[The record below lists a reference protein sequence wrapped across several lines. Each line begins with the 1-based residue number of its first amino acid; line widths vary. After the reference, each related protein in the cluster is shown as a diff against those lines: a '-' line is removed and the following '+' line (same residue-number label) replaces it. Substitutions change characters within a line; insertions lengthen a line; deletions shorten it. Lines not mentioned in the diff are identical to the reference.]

1 MGGHPSAPEVETA
14 LRVPTSGAAEMLNP
28 TLIDYQS
35 LPELE
40 LARLIADRD
49 EGALTFLMQCNNQR
63 LFRTA
68 WSIVKDR
75 DEAEDAL
82 QSAYLKAFASIG
94 SFLGKSSL
102 STWLTR
108 IVINEALAR
117 RRSAK
122 AFWTRLKGSPA
133 AIAHYGETLMGGS
146 ASSRFPDAS
155 LAREQ
160 IRTRLA
166 DAVANLPQ
174 KFRIVFV
181 LREIEEMD
189 VAEVAELLDV
199 PSSTV
204 KTRHFRAKERLRTT
218 LCPELKDAVFDSLAF
233 AGRDCAT
240 LTARVL
246 QIRREET
253 VTLSQPAREPAAI
266 QVLARQAFT

>member
-1 MGGHPSAPEVETA
+1 MA
-14 LRVPTSGAAEMLNP
+14 TSGAEEMLKP
-28 TLIDYQS
+28 DVIDYRS

-40 LARLIADRD
+40 LARRIADRD

-68 WSIVKDR
+68 WSILKDR
-75 DEAEDAL
+75 DEAEDSL

-117 RRSAK
+117 HRSARR
-122 AFWTRLKGSPA
+122 FWTRLRGSPA

-146 ASSRFPDAS
+146 AGSRHPDAS

-166 DAVANLPQ
+166 DAVAELPH

-181 LREIEEMD
+181 LREIEEMG
-189 VAEVAELLDV
+189 VAEIADLLEV

-204 KTRHFRAKERLRTT
+204 KTRHFRAKERLRTS
-218 LCPELKDAVFDSLAF
+218 LCPELREAVFDSLAF
-233 AGRDCAT
+233 AGRDCAA

-246 QIRREET
+246 RLHREGAAT
-253 VTLSQPAREPAAI
+253 ASLRTGASAAAQLPARK
-266 QVLARQAFT
+266 AFS

>member
-1 MGGHPSAPEVETA
+1 
-14 LRVPTSGAAEMLNP
+14 MLNQ
-28 TLIDYQS
+28 TKTDYRS

-40 LARLIADRD
+40 LARRIASRE

-68 WSIVKDR
+68 WSILKDR

-82 QSAYLKAFASIG
+82 QGAYLKAFASIG
-94 SFLGKSSL
+94 SFQGKSSL

-108 IVINEALAR
+108 IVINEALAG

-122 AFWTRLKGSPA
+122 TFWTRLKGSPA

-146 ASSRFPDAS
+146 AGSRYPDAS

-189 VAEVAELLDV
+189 VAEIAELLDV

-204 KTRHFRAKERLRTT
+204 KTRHFRAKERLRTR
-218 LCPELKDAVFDSLAF
+218 LCPELKEAVFDSLAF
-233 AGRDCAT
+233 AGRDCAR

-246 QIRREET
+246 QLHHEEA
-253 VTLSQPAREPAAI
+253 VTTALPSGSTPAVQPPARE
-266 QVLARQAFT
+266 AFT

>member
-1 MGGHPSAPEVETA
+1 
-14 LRVPTSGAAEMLNP
+14 MLNP
-28 TLIDYQS
+28 IKVDYGS
-35 LPELE
+35 LPQLE
-40 LARLIADRD
+40 LASRIADRD

-68 WSIVKDR
+68 WTILKDR

-122 AFWTRLKGSPA
+122 TFWTRLKGSPA

-146 ASSRFPDAS
+146 AGSRHPDAS

-166 DAVANLPQ
+166 DAVAKLPQ

-189 VAEVAELLDV
+189 VAEIADLLGV

-204 KTRHFRAKERLRTT
+204 KTRHFRAKERLRTS
-218 LCPELKDAVFDSLAF
+218 LCPELKDAVFDSIAF
-233 AGRDCAT
+233 AGRDCAA

-246 QIRREET
+246 QLHREGAVTPSLRIRAT
-253 VTLSQPAREPAAI
+253 AGVQLPARE
-266 QVLARQAFT
+266 AFS

>member
-1 MGGHPSAPEVETA
+1 
-14 LRVPTSGAAEMLNP
+14 MLNP
-28 TLIDYQS
+28 TLIDYRS

-40 LARLIADRD
+40 LARLIAERD

-68 WSIVKDR
+68 WSILKDR

-82 QSAYLKAFASIG
+82 QTAYVNAFASID

-117 RRSAK
+117 RRSARS
-122 AFWTRLKGSPA
+122 FWTRLKGSPA
-133 AIAHYGETLMGGS
+133 AIAHYGETLMDGS
-146 ASSRFPDAS
+146 AGSRYPDAR

-166 DAVANLPQ
+166 EAVANLPQ

-204 KTRHFRAKERLRTT
+204 KTRHFRAKERLRTR
-218 LCPELKDAVFDSLAF
+218 LCAELKDAIFDSLTF
-233 AGRDCAT
+233 AGRDCAR
-240 LTARVL
+240 LTDRVL
-246 QIRREET
+246 QIRREAA
-253 VTLSQPAREPAAI
+253 VRPSQPVQGTAATQAI
-266 QVLARQAFT
+266 ARQAFT

>member
-1 MGGHPSAPEVETA
+1 
-14 LRVPTSGAAEMLNP
+14 MLNP
-28 TLIDYQS
+28 IKVDYRS

-40 LARLIADRD
+40 LARRIADRD

-68 WSIVKDR
+68 WSILKDR
-75 DEAEDAL
+75 DEAEDTL

-94 SFLGKSSL
+94 SFLGNSTL

-117 RRSAK
+117 RRSTK
-122 AFWTRLKGSPA
+122 SFWTRLKGSPA

-146 ASSRFPDAS
+146 AGSRYPDAN
-155 LAREQ
+155 LAREL

-166 DAVANLPQ
+166 EAVANLPQ

-189 VAEVAELLDV
+189 VAEVAELLNV

-204 KTRHFRAKERLRTT
+204 KTRHFRAKERLRTS
-218 LCPELKDAVFDSLAF
+218 LCPELKDAIFDSLAF
-233 AGRDCAT
+233 AGRDCAA
-240 LTARVL
+240 LTGRVL
-246 QIRREET
+246 QLHRAGAVRPA
-253 VTLSQPAREPAAI
+253 LSIVSTAAI
-266 QVLARQAFT
+266 VLPMREASA

>member
-1 MGGHPSAPEVETA
+1 MFNQTK
-14 LRVPTSGAAEMLNP
+14 
-28 TLIDYQS
+28 IDYGS

-40 LARLIADRD
+40 LARRIAARD
-49 EGALTFLMQCNNQR
+49 EGALAFLMQCNNQR

-68 WSIVKDR
+68 WSILKDR
-75 DEAEDAL
+75 DEAEDSL

-122 AFWTRLKGSPA
+122 SFWTRLKGSPA

-146 ASSRFPDAS
+146 AGFRHPDAS

-204 KTRHFRAKERLRTT
+204 KTRHFRAKERLRTR
-218 LCPELKDAVFDSLAF
+218 LCPELKEAAFDSIAF
-233 AGRDCAT
+233 AGRDCAR

-246 QIRREET
+246 QLRREGAAT
-253 VTLSQPAREPAAI
+253 PSLRIRTTAAAQPP
-266 QVLARQAFT
+266 ARQAFS

>member
-1 MGGHPSAPEVETA
+1 
-14 LRVPTSGAAEMLNP
+14 MLNQ
-28 TLIDYQS
+28 TKIDYGS

-40 LARLIADRD
+40 LARRIAARD

-68 WSIVKDR
+68 WSILKDR

-122 AFWTRLKGSPA
+122 SFWTRLKGSPA

-146 ASSRFPDAS
+146 AGSRHPDAG

-204 KTRHFRAKERLRTT
+204 KTRHFRAKERLRTR
-218 LCPELKDAVFDSLAF
+218 LCPELKEAAFDSLAF
-233 AGRDCAT
+233 AGRDCAR

-246 QIRREET
+246 HLHSEGAETPRPIRAIAGAQI
-253 VTLSQPAREPAAI
+253 PARE
-266 QVLARQAFT
+266 AFT